1 MNADSAAP
9 RVDLTVAVPAFNEVD
24 TLPELHRRLAAALDP
39 LDLSWE
45 LVVVD
50 DMSTD
55 GTRDLLRGLAQR
67 DPRVRGVLLSRN
79 FGLARAHMA
88 ALRHSSG
95 TWTVMMDAD
104 LQDEPEAIPRMLEL
118 AREGHDVVYGVRESR
133 GEGRLTRFLTAAFY
147 RILSRLSE
155 VPHPRQA
162 GSYSL
167 LSRRV
172 VDEISALPER
182 NTFFPGLRALV
193 GYDQA
198 ALPLH
203 RPARAEGKPRVSLRG
218 KTAYGLNALFAFS
231 NAPLR
236 VATWMGLTVAAAAAA
251 LLLVFVYYKYFT
263 DDAIPGFTG
272 LITVILFLGGVQLI
286 TLGVIGEYIGRIYN
300 EVKRRPRYFV
310 EEGLNLERDAPDDGA
325 ELVGTTGRDPRTRP
339 SVPG

>member
-1 MNADSAAP
+1 MSGAP
-9 RVDLTVAVPAFNEVD
+9 DPVRAEISVAVPLFNEVEA
-24 TLPELHRRLAAALDP
+24 LPELHRRLAATLDP
-39 LDLSWE
+39 LGLSWE

-55 GTRDLLRGLAQR
+55 GSRDLLRGLAQR

-79 FGLARAHMA
+79 FGLARAHVA

-95 TWTVMMDAD
+95 TWTVIMDSD

-118 AREGHDVVYGVRESR
+118 AREGHDVVYCVRATR
-133 GEGRLTRFLTAAFY
+133 GEGRFMRFATAAFY
-147 RILSRLSE
+147 RVLSRISE
-155 VPHPRQA
+155 IPHPSQA
-162 GSYSL
+162 GSYSM

-172 VDEISALPER
+172 VDEITALPER
-182 NTFFPGLRALV
+182 NTFFPGLRAFV

-203 RPARAEGKPRVSLRG
+203 RPARPEGKPRVGLRS
-218 KTAYGLNALFAFS
+218 KLSYGLNALFAFS

-236 VATWMGLTVAAAAAA
+236 AATWMGLFVAAAAA
-251 LLLVFVYYKYFT
+251 LLALVFVYFKYFT
-263 DDAIPGFTG
+263 DQAIPGFTG

-300 EVKRRPRYFV
+300 EVKRRPRYLV
-310 EEGLNLERDAPDDGA
+310 EERVNFESDPPDDGA
-325 ELVGTTGRDPRTRP
+325 ELIGTQ
-339 SVPG
+339 PGGSAPGAE